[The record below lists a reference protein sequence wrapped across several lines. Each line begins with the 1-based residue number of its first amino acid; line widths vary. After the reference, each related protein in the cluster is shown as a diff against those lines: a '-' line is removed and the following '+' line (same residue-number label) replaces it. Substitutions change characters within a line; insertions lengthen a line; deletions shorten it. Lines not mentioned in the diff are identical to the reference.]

1 MNSFQFMRSARLILA
16 LQSRRGAESFLLKQL
31 TVGIAGRL
39 VFGF

>member
-1 MNSFQFMRSARLILA
+1 MIRARTQWKKA
-16 LQSRRGAESFLLKQL
+16 HRRVAESFLLKQP